1 MNTRLLGILCIA
13 GSLIAVVGALL
24 FRLRYDSAATRMGVV
39 IGTLMSLGIM
49 AGLIGLIQLNA
60 VGSNPVVR
68 AVAFLPIIGLV
79 LITVGA
85 VARASGVSSS
95 DSILSIV
102 GFVGF
107 FGFLA
112 GLVLVSILTI
122 AAKTWSGWRRFV
134 PLFITVMFFIGL
146 GFRVDNIYL
155 SHAVSVAPLALLGYV
170 VATAEPTPARAE
182 SVTA

>member
-1 MNTRLLGILCIA
+1 MNTRLLGILCIV
-13 GSLIAVVGALL
+13 GSLLAVVGALL
-24 FRLRYDSAATRMGVV
+24 FRLRYDSASTGMGLVV
-39 IGTLMSLGIM
+39 GSLMSLGII

-68 AVAFLPIIGLV
+68 AVAFLPIIGVV
-79 LITVGA
+79 LSNVGQF
-85 VARASGVSSS
+85 ARVSGVSSS

-102 GFVGF
+102 GFAGF

-112 GLVLVSILTI
+112 GLVLVSILTV
-122 AAKTWSGWRRFV
+122 AAKTWPGWRRFV
-134 PLFITVMFFIGL
+134 PLFVTVMFFIGL

-155 SHAVSVAPLALLGYV
+155 SHAVSVAPMALLGYV
-170 VATAEPTPARAE
+170 VATSEPTPSRAE

>member
-24 FRLRYDSAATRMGVV
+24 FRLRYDSAATGMGVV
-39 IGTLMSLGIM
+39 VGSLMSLGIM

-79 LITVGA
+79 LTTVGA

>member
-13 GSLIAVVGALL
+13 GSLVAVVGALL
-24 FRLRYDSAATRMGVV
+24 FRLRYDSASTGMGVV
-39 IGTLMSLGIM
+39 VGSLMSLGFI

-60 VGSNPVVR
+60 VGSNPVAR

-79 LITVGA
+79 LGSVGA
-85 VARASGVSSS
+85 VARASGESSS

-134 PLFITVMFFIGL
+134 PLFVTVMFFIGL
-146 GFRVDNIYL
+146 GFRDNIYL
-155 SHAVSVAPLALLGYV
+155 SHAISVAPMALLGYV
-170 VATAEPTPARAE
+170 VATAEPTSSRVE